1 MTFDMKCVYGWA
13 GVRYV
18 ITKFSLMYSLPNFRA
33 AFSCSH
39 LSDACKTL
47 MQRYTSDASS
57 HGKLSLVYYFLWLQK
72 LTVADNWSLLICK
85 DWIQQCNANHKVIGI
100 VSIDLSK
107 AFDTLQHDLIVLKL
121 KQYQLDD
128 KITNPIK
135 DYHSNRRQRVKLG
148 NVHSAWQDIT
158 TGIPQGSIFGPVLFN
173 IFMNDLFTW

>member
-1 MTFDMKCVYGWA
+1 M
-13 GVRYV
+13 
-18 ITKFSLMYSLPNFRA
+18 
-33 AFSCSH
+33 
-39 LSDACKTL
+39 
-47 MQRYTSDASS
+47 
-57 HGKLSLVYYFLWLQK
+57 
-72 LTVADNWSLLICK
+72 
-85 DWIQQCNANHKVIGI
+85 
-100 VSIDLSK
+100 SIDLSK

-173 IFMNDLFTW
+173 IFMNDLVYVIKLSNLSTYADDTQIFFAT